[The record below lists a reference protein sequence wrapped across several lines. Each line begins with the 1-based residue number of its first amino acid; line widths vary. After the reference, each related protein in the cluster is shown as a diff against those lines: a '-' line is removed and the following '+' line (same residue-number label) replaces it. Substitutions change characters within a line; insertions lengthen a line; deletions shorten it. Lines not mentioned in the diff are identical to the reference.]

1 MRKLFVALLD
11 VVHVRREDHLKQNG
25 HQELIDITLE
35 RVEDIIARTHAARNV
50 LQTTDDRW
58 KQLWLL
64 NNLIESMQLELPPAI
79 AQRVRAI
86 YRQEDSADGELIMKL
101 REFVI
106 YGTIYNG
113 SMDMLAGREDIPLL

>member
-1 MRKLFVALLD
+1 
-11 VVHVRREDHLKQNG
+11 
-25 HQELIDITLE
+25 
-35 RVEDIIARTHAARNV
+35 
-50 LQTTDDRW
+50 
-58 KQLWLL
+58 
-64 NNLIESMQLELPPAI
+64 MQLELPPAI